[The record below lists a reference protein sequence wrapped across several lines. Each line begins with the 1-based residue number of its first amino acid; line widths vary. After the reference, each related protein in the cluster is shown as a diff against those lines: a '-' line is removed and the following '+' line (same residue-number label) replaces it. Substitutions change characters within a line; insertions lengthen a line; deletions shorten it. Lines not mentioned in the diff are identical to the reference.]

1 MLKETIATDLITALK
16 AHDALRV
23 STLRLL
29 TSAIRNEEIAQR
41 KGGDVKLEDDAVLAV
56 IRREVKQ
63 RNDAIEEYKKGG
75 RQDLVDKE
83 TAEKII
89 LESYLPAQLSDDAL
103 QALVAKGVATS
114 GAMGPNDFGKAMKTV
129 MALVQGR
136 ADGGR
141 VSTILKAALTK

>member
-1 MLKETIATDLITALK
+1 MLKEKISGDLITALK
-16 AHDALRV
+16 AHEELRV

-41 KGGDVKLEDDAVLAV
+41 KGEDVKLNDDAVLAV

-63 RNDAIEEYKKGG
+63 RNDAIDEYKKGG

-83 TAEKII
+83 TAEKTI
-89 LESYLPAQLSDDAL
+89 LESYLPAQLSDDEL
-103 QALVAKGVATS
+103 TALVAKGVATS
-114 GAMGPNDFGKAMKTV
+114 GAIGPNDFGKAMKAV

-141 VSTILKAALTK
+141 VSTILKVALTK